1 MLHPGPGGT
10 ERSANNSSCVI
21 RLEYRGFSIL
31 LAGDITAEVEQKL
44 VQEQAASLSATVLVA
59 PHHGSKTSSSLP
71 FLRAVDPALVVFS
84 TGYRNRFGHPH
95 PHVLR
100 RYDRLGIASL
110 DTAAAGAVF
119 LQVEDGRLTDSWGWR
134 QRHYYYWY

>member
-1 MLHPGPGGT
+1 MMTFVCSSGQCRVVIMMPSSQGG
-10 ERSANNSSCVI
+10 
-21 RLEYRGFSIL
+21 
-31 LAGDITAEVEQKL
+31 AG
-44 VQEQAASLSATVLVA
+44 SLPATVMVA

-95 PHVLR
+95 ADVLR
-100 RYDRLGIASL
+100 RYDRLGITSL
-110 DTAAAGAVF
+110 DTADVGAVF
-119 LQVEDGRLTDSWGWR
+119 LRVEDGRLVDSWGWR